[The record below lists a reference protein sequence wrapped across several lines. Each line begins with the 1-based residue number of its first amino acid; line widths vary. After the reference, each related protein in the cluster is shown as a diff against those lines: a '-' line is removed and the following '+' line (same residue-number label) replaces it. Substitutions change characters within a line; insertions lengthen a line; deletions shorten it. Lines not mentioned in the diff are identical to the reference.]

1 MESYHRS
8 KPNDSRWLPMLC
20 AAAGTLLLAFVPSG
34 AWLARA
40 QTPEAQLLAQAF
52 KALLTVL
59 LLTVV
64 PALWARLAH
73 TVSPWMLAAFGVL
86 AFGGGMLVSGDAKF
100 ALYTL
105 MLIAL
110 PGAGLYLLQRLR
122 LSNFRTVIYG
132 SFLILAALFG
142 YLCLPG
148 LIEKGDGYG
157 WFRDAVGLFRQTLEP
172 LNMMDVEVAGVK
184 VSELIEAYR
193 DNAEAAS
200 VPMMLTASMT
210 ASLSNTLLSHLWNR
224 NGGAVLTA
232 LPRFEDWRCERWYV
246 ILTSALAVGALLLSM
261 FGRGTAYGLSSAAEV
276 LWRLPCML
284 AGLCTV
290 RKIGVQ
296 LRRGWIMWIALG
308 ALMIL
313 PAIAGMLLTVLG
325 MLSSLRKPMN
335 TGENGGQL

>member
-8 KPNDSRWLPMLC
+8 KPNDSRWLPILC

-40 QTPEAQLLAQAF
+40 QTPEAQLLARAF

-73 TVSPWMLAAFGVL
+73 TVSPWMLAALGVL
-86 AFGGGMLVSGDAKF
+86 AFGGGMLVSGDAKS

-105 MLIAL
+105 LLIAL

-157 WFRDAVGLFRQTLEP
+157 WFRDAIGLFRQTLEP
-172 LNMMDVEVAGVK
+172 LGMTDVEVAGVK
-184 VSELIEAYR
+184 VSEIIETYR
-193 DNAEAAS
+193 DNAEAAT
-200 VPMMLTASMT
+200 VPVMLSAAMA

-224 NGGAVLTA
+224 HGGAALTA

-246 ILTSALAVGALLLSM
+246 ILTAVLAIGTMLLSL
-261 FGRGTAYGLSSAAEV
+261 FGWSTANGLASVAEE

-290 RKIGVQ
+290 RRIGVRI
-296 LRRGWIMWIALG
+296 RRGWIMWIAIG
-308 ALMIL
+308 ALLML
-313 PAIAGMLLTVLG
+313 PTVTGMVLSVLG
-325 MLSSLRKPMN
+325 MLSSLRKPLN